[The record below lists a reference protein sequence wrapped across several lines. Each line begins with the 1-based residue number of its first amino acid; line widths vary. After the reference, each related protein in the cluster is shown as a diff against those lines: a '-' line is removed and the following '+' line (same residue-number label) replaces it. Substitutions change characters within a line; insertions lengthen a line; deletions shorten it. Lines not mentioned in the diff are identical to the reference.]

1 MTFNEFLSLPST
13 HINAIIN
20 RYGKLCYDKGYDND
34 DYPVNFDLRQGWPL
48 FDDFIA
54 NINKSDLQL

>member
-20 RYGKLCYDKGYDND
+20 RYGELCYDNGYD
-34 DYPVNFDLRQGWPL
+34 DYTAQFELQNGWPL
-48 FDDFIA
+48 FDDFIS
-54 NINKSDLQL
+54 NIDKSDLQL